1 MKNILCT
8 ICVRSGS
15 KGVKNKNIKKIK
27 GKPLIYYTLNQAIKS
42 KLFNNIVISTDS
54 EKILEYSKKKKNID
68 RIKRP
73 KNLAKDDSPKIPVIR
88 HCLIEMEKRYKKK
101 YDLIFDLDVTS
112 PLRKIYDL
120 KKALNKMIRNKSD
133 NLFSVCLSKRN
144 PYFNAVEF
152 KKNKIKPI
160 KNLMKQ
166 ITSRQ
171 NAPVVYDMNASI
183 YIWKRITLLNSN
195 TVLQKRT
202 SIYIMPEERSLDID
216 TPLDFKI
223 VEFLLR

>member
-54 EKILEYSKKKKNID
+54 EKILEYSKKEKNID

-195 TVLQKRT
+195 TVFQKRT

>member
-27 GKPLIYYTLNQAIKS
+27 GKPLIYYTLNQARKS

-183 YIWKRITLLNSN
+183 YIWKRKTLLNSN
-195 TVLQKRT
+195 TVFQKRT

>member
-8 ICVRSGS
+8 ICVRGGS

-27 GKPLIYYTLNQAIKS
+27 GKPLLHYSLNQARKS
-42 KLFNNIVISTDS
+42 KLFNNIVISSDS
-54 EKILEYSKKKKNID
+54 EKILEYSKKEKNID
-68 RIKRP
+68 LIKRP
-73 KNLAKDDSPKIPVIR
+73 KSLAKDYSPKIPVIR
-88 HCLIEMEKRYKKK
+88 HCLIEMEKRHKKK

-120 KKALNKMIRNKSD
+120 KKALNKMITNKSD

-171 NAPVVYDMNASI
+171 NAPLVYDMNASI
-183 YIWKRITLLNSN
+183 YIWKRKTLLNSN
-195 TVLQKRT
+195 TVFQKRT
-202 SIYIMPEERSLDID
+202 SIYIMPEERSIDID

-223 VEFLLR
+223 VEFLL

>member
-27 GKPLIYYTLNQAIKS
+27 GKPLLHYSLNQARKS
-42 KLFNNIVISTDS
+42 KLFNNIVISSDS
-54 EKILEYSKKKKNID
+54 EKILEYSKKEKNID
-68 RIKRP
+68 LIKRP
-73 KNLAKDDSPKIPVIR
+73 KSLAKDDSPKIPVIR
-88 HCLIEMEKRYKKK
+88 HCLIEMEKKYKKK

-171 NAPVVYDMNASI
+171 NAPMVYDMNASI
-183 YIWKRITLLNSN
+183 YIWKRKTLLNSN
-195 TVLQKRT
+195 TVFQKRT

>member
-54 EKILEYSKKKKNID
+54 EKILEYSKKEKNID

-152 KKNKIKPI
+152 KKNNIKPI
-160 KNLMKQ
+160 KNLMQQ

-183 YIWKRITLLNSN
+183 YIWKRKTLLNSN
-195 TVLQKRT
+195 TVFQKRT

>member
-27 GKPLIYYTLNQAIKS
+27 GKPLIYYTLNQARKS

-54 EKILEYSKKKKNID
+54 EKILEYSKKEKNID

-195 TVLQKRT
+195 TVFQKRT

>member
-54 EKILEYSKKKKNID
+54 EKILEYSKKEKNID

-183 YIWKRITLLNSN
+183 YIWKRKTLLNSN
-195 TVLQKRT
+195 TVFQKRT

>member
-27 GKPLIYYTLNQAIKS
+27 GKPLIYYTLNQARKS

-195 TVLQKRT
+195 TVFQKRT

>member
-1 MKNILCT
+1 
-8 ICVRSGS
+8 
-15 KGVKNKNIKKIK
+15 
-27 GKPLIYYTLNQAIKS
+27 
-42 KLFNNIVISTDS
+42 
-54 EKILEYSKKKKNID
+54 
-68 RIKRP
+68 
-73 KNLAKDDSPKIPVIR
+73 
-88 HCLIEMEKRYKKK
+88 MEKRYKKK

-195 TVLQKRT
+195 TVFQKRT

>member
-27 GKPLIYYTLNQAIKS
+27 GKPLIYYTLNQARKS

-54 EKILEYSKKKKNID
+54 EKILEYSKKEKNID

-183 YIWKRITLLNSN
+183 YIWKRKTLLNSN
-195 TVLQKRT
+195 TVFQKRT

>member
-27 GKPLIYYTLNQAIKS
+27 GKPLIYYTLNQARKS
-42 KLFNNIVISTDS
+42 ELFNNIVISTDS

-68 RIKRP
+68 HIKRP
-73 KNLAKDDSPKIPVIR
+73 KSLAKDDSPKIPVIR
-88 HCLIEMEKRYKKK
+88 HCLIEMEKKYKKK

-171 NAPVVYDMNASI
+171 NAPMVYDMNASI
-183 YIWKRITLLNSN
+183 YIWKRKTLLNSN
-195 TVLQKRT
+195 TVFQKRT

>member
-195 TVLQKRT
+195 TVFQKRT